1 MSVNDLHRHG
11 LILFTNICPDT
22 PYIALAVLIV
32 SFLPLGNGCLLT
44 KDLQLLQCRNL
55 LQLIEFPHH
64 SSLLHMVVRGLASYS
79 DLRDTMIMSI

>member
-1 MSVNDLHRHG
+1 MSVNYLHRHG
-11 LILFTNICPDT
+11 LILFTNICPDA

-44 KDLQLLQCRNL
+44 KDLQFLQCRNL
-55 LQLIEFPHH
+55 LQLIEFPH

-79 DLRDTMIMSI
+79 DLRDTMIMRI